1 MAELEGSRNTG
12 PGGSVSG
19 PENVLCRY
27 FKNGVCRKG
36 DNCRFSHDP
45 NDKPSMICR
54 YFLKGA
60 CNYGEKCRYE
70 HQQPSY
76 LVPQYFGSGPG
87 SATSQDGLNLTTS
100 IGSGIDA
107 VTKSSQPSVI
117 GTSMVTGNEPTTQP
131 VPILSPSAIPH
142 TSSASGVANA
152 QEMIRLVDLHITNF
166 VGMILDANNVPH
178 DLPVVANGKRLSI
191 EDARMSGLN
200 LYKVIMNIG
209 SAIFR
214 CGNQPTHQALQELGQ
229 IIVNFWAE
237 AKQPCPNLVFTVDD
251 LAQVFLTP
259 NGRQFLDLTSR
270 QLQHLLVMLKAV
282 LQI

>member
-60 CNYGEKCRYE
+60 CNYGEKC
-70 HQQPSY
+70 
-76 LVPQYFGSGPG
+76 
-87 SATSQDGLNLTTS
+87 
-100 IGSGIDA
+100 
-107 VTKSSQPSVI
+107 
-117 GTSMVTGNEPTTQP
+117 SMVTGNEPTTQP